1 MTEGPDIAY
10 VGTGTFDTSTCTNP
24 ACDAVVTTHN
34 EGVFYYAEPS
44 PPIGVN
50 MGSADF
56 QFANAYFAG
65 DMEVRNQLVKGNL
78 EVLGTITAKT
88 PCTIETK
95 IATGFFPPLIALVV
109 VVIVLIRR
117 VQSLVKEVRAMKYD
131 LRSTNLP

>member
-1 MTEGPDIAY
+1 MTEGLDIAY
-10 VGTGTFDTSTCTNP
+10 VGAGSVDTFTCTNP
-24 ACDAVVTTHN
+24 ACDAVATTN
-34 EGVFYYAEPS
+34 PEGVFYYAEPS
-44 PPIGVN
+44 PFVGINV
-50 MGSADF
+50 GSADF

-65 DMEVRNQLVKGNL
+65 DMEVRNQLVKGDL
-78 EVLGTITAKT
+78 KVLGTITAST

-95 IATGFFPPLIALVV
+95 IATGFFPPLITLVV